1 VELNAMVSERVAAV
15 LRDRLAATA
24 ALAARTNKATV
35 LVVQQFPVAEDS
47 GILFPHV
54 RESIANIMA
63 FVELGAAADLGWV
76 LDGCRDHA
84 FNWIVVDCDQKL
96 TESADI
102 VALARERVK
111 PGQLLFYSDNQV
123 WFDSGLDIVQR
134 LEGGLTGKNVLL
146 CGVGP
151 LADCFS
157 SVLPRIGASV
167 IPAGQLASARV
178 APSIVLGVSQKR
190 VSIDET
196 IVEQLPA
203 GAAIYDVGLGN
214 LSGPAADRARSKG
227 LRLYRLDN
235 RAGISSAVVRLLETD
250 FMVGK
255 LMGHLRLKN
264 VDIVAGGLL
273 APPGAVIV
281 DDISNPTFIFGVAD
295 GKGRFKEPLDSA
307 DQDRVDFVRSLLRA
321 PAAPAS

>member
-1 VELNAMVSERVAAV
+1 MASEAVAAV
-15 LRDRLAATA
+15 LRARLDAAA
-24 ALAARTNKATV
+24 DLAKRTNKATV
-35 LVVQQFPVAEDS
+35 LVVQQFPVPEDS

-63 FVELGAAADLGWV
+63 FVELGKAADLAWV
-76 LDGCRDHA
+76 LEACRDHV
-84 FNWIVVDCDQKL
+84 FNWIVVDCDRKL
-96 TESADI
+96 AESTEI
-102 VALARERVK
+102 VSLARARVM

-134 LEGGLTGKNVLL
+134 LEGGLNGKSVLL
-146 CGVGP
+146 CGAGP

-157 SVLPRIGASV
+157 GVLPRIGASV
-167 IPAGQLASARV
+167 VTAGQLGSTPAP
-178 APSIVLGVSQKR
+178 PSIVLGASQKR
-190 VSIDET
+190 ASIDEAL
-196 IVEQLPA
+196 VEQLPP

-214 LSGPAADRARSKG
+214 LSLAAADRARSKG

-250 FMVGK
+250 YMVGK

-321 PAAPAS
+321 PVAPGS